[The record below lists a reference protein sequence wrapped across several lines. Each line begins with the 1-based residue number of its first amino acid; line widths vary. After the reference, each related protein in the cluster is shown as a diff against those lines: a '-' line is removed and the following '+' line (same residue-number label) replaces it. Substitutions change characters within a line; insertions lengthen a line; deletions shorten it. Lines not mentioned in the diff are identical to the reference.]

1 MNKQK
6 NKKGFTLVELL
17 VVIVIL
23 GILATLAGT
32 TVFKLIN
39 QSQEEL
45 LKEQMNNLRDT
56 AITYMNSKHY
66 YFEKCPKGF
75 DPTSPLVTQKDSCY
89 RIVTVNTLVAEG
101 MFDNKNDLCEMDAEI
116 LVYRENAD
124 TYTELKSYVSEE
136 ACSY

>member
-45 LKEQMNNLRDT
+45 LKEQMN
-56 AITYMNSKHY
+56 I
-66 YFEKCPKGF
+66 
-75 DPTSPLVTQKDSCY
+75 
-89 RIVTVNTLVAEG
+89 
-101 MFDNKNDLCEMDAEI
+101 
-116 LVYRENAD
+116 
-124 TYTELKSYVSEE
+124 
-136 ACSY
+136 